1 MKNKISEDTNVTL
14 DLKTIGIII
23 GGVVAI
29 ATTYFTLQSSVASNT
44 EDIQAINNNTVN
56 PIEWDYKDKLIR
68 SSIEKIESDVM
79 TVKEDLQDFAG
90 IDLIQ
95 QMKVYDYK
103 WIDYESRSYGVLAHE
118 LQEVLPGAVSG
129 EKDDE
134 EMQGVDYSKVV
145 PVLIKAIQELKAEI
159 ELLKK

>member
-29 ATTYFTLQSSVASNT
+29 AATYFTLQSSVAANT

-79 TVKEDLQDFAG
+79 TVKEDVNEIKESLEK
-90 IDLIQ
+90 IDERL
-95 QMKVYDYK
+95 
-103 WIDYESRSYGVLAHE
+103 YEIR
-118 LQEVLPGAVSG
+118 
-129 EKDDE
+129 KN
-134 EMQGVDYSKVV
+134 
-145 PVLIKAIQELKAEI
+145 
-159 ELLKK
+159 

>member
-29 ATTYFTLQSSVASNT
+29 AATYFTLQSSVASNT

-79 TVKEDLQDFAG
+79 TVKEDVNEIKESLEK
-90 IDLIQ
+90 IDERL
-95 QMKVYDYK
+95 
-103 WIDYESRSYGVLAHE
+103 YEIR
-118 LQEVLPGAVSG
+118 
-129 EKDDE
+129 KN
-134 EMQGVDYSKVV
+134 
-145 PVLIKAIQELKAEI
+145 
-159 ELLKK
+159 

>member
-29 ATTYFTLQSSVASNT
+29 ATTYFTLQSSVVSNT

-79 TVKEDLQDFAG
+79 TVKEDVNEIKESLEK
-90 IDLIQ
+90 IDERL
-95 QMKVYDYK
+95 
-103 WIDYESRSYGVLAHE
+103 YEIR
-118 LQEVLPGAVSG
+118 
-129 EKDDE
+129 KN
-134 EMQGVDYSKVV
+134 
-145 PVLIKAIQELKAEI
+145 
-159 ELLKK
+159 